1 MLKEKKTY
9 TNDNKDYN
17 QLKLNFEKQ
26 AYEFNKLRGEHQL
39 MLRKNNAGINKG
51 LEFDRLTDEVK
62 ELKGKIL

>member
-17 QLKLNFEKQ
+17 QLKLKFEKQ
-26 AYEFNKLRGEHQL
+26 AYELNKLWGEHQL
-39 MLRKNNAGINKG
+39 MLRKNNVGINKG